1 MAVLELTKRMKN
13 QSQAYL
19 SRQRVLSTSFVSEGG
34 VSGAR
39 SLKDV
44 RVEEKEKEVE
54 NAKEE
59 DEKKGKKEED
69 EKEVENAKEKEKKG
83 EKEEDEKKDKKK
95 KKKKKKD
102 KEEKKE
108 EKDNKEK
115 KEEKKEEKE
124 KEKDK
129 KKEKE
134 EEKKE
139 KKETTPK
146 HSFLSRRNW
155 LLSLLV
161 LLIAAALGL
170 FARRTPENVLTLEML
185 RNCSGVPI
193 SASSTELRV
202 PSHTCNL
209 EGRWVLDLRGLRRL
223 RSLEVGDE
231 CFAHV
236 QEVKLVGLRR
246 LERMVVG
253 ENSFHGEGEGADASR
268 RLEVRNCRKL
278 KEVKIGRFS
287 FADYAA
293 CVLEGLSALEK
304 VEVGD
309 GCFSQASGGVFEL
322 VNCPRLRSV
331 RIGDGSF
338 VKVVRAAFE
347 SGCGVEG

>member
-1 MAVLELTKRMKN
+1 MESIIEEGYSVAVLELTKRMKN

-19 SRQRVLSTSFVSEGG
+19 SRQRALSTSFVSEGG

-39 SLKDV
+39 SLKGI

-59 DEKKGKKEED
+59 
-69 EKEVENAKEKEKKG
+69 EKKG

-95 KKKKKKD
+95 KKG
-102 KEEKKE
+102 
-108 EKDNKEK
+108 

-134 EEKKE
+134 EEKNE
-139 KKETTPK
+139 KKKTTPK

-161 LLIAAALGL
+161 LLIAAVLGL

-193 SASSTELRV
+193 SASSTELRI

-246 LERMVVG
+246 LERVVVG
-253 ENSFHGEGEGADASR
+253 ENSFRDEGSEGADASR

-304 VEVGD
+304 VEVGELN
-309 GCFSQASGGVFEL
+309 GWSNNFQYALLRVRSGHAE
-322 VNCPRLRSV
+322 
-331 RIGDGSF
+331 
-338 VKVVRAAFE
+338 AM
-347 SGCGVEG
+347 

>member
-19 SRQRVLSTSFVSEGG
+19 SRQRALSTSFVSEGG

-39 SLKDV
+39 SLKGV
-44 RVEEKEKEVE
+44 RVEKEKEVE

-59 DEKKGKKEED
+59 
-69 EKEVENAKEKEKKG
+69 EKKG

-95 KKKKKKD
+95 KKKD
-102 KEEKKE
+102 
-108 EKDNKEK
+108 

-129 KKEKE
+129 K

-139 KKETTPK
+139 EKKEKKKETTPK

-161 LLIAAALGL
+161 LLIAAVLGL

-193 SASSTELRV
+193 SASSTELRI

-246 LERMVVG
+246 LERVVVG
-253 ENSFHGEGEGADASR
+253 ENSFRDEGSEGADASR

-304 VEVGD
+304 VEVG
-309 GCFSQASGGVFEL
+309 EL
-322 VNCPRLRSV
+322 NGWSNNFQYALLRV
-331 RIGDGSF
+331 R
-338 VKVVRAAFE
+338 
-347 SGCGVEG
+347 SGCAEAM

>member
-1 MAVLELTKRMKN
+1 MKECVESIIEEGYSVAVLELTKRMKN

-59 DEKKGKKEED
+59 DEKKG
-69 EKEVENAKEKEKKG
+69 
-83 EKEEDEKKDKKK
+83 EKEEDEKKGKKK
-95 KKKKKKD
+95 KKKKG

-115 KEEKKEEKE
+115 KEEKE

-129 KKEKE
+129 K

-139 KKETTPK
+139 EKKEKKKETTPK

-161 LLIAAALGL
+161 LLIAAVLGL

-193 SASSTELRV
+193 SASSTELRI

-246 LERMVVG
+246 LERVVVG
-253 ENSFHGEGEGADASR
+253 ENSFRDEGSEGADASR

-304 VEVGD
+304 VEVGELN
-309 GCFSQASGGVFEL
+309 GWSNNFQYALLRVRSGHAE
-322 VNCPRLRSV
+322 
-331 RIGDGSF
+331 
-338 VKVVRAAFE
+338 AM
-347 SGCGVEG
+347 

>member
-1 MAVLELTKRMKN
+1 MESIIEEGYSVAVLELTKRMKN

-19 SRQRVLSTSFVSEGG
+19 SRQRALSTSFVSEGG

-39 SLKDV
+39 SLKGI

-59 DEKKGKKEED
+59 
-69 EKEVENAKEKEKKG
+69 EKKG

-95 KKKKKKD
+95 KKKD

-108 EKDNKEK
+108 EKEKEK

-124 KEKDK
+124 KDK
-129 KKEKE
+129 
-134 EEKKE
+134 

-161 LLIAAALGL
+161 LLIAAVLGL

-193 SASSTELRV
+193 SASSTELRI

-246 LERMVVG
+246 LERVVVG
-253 ENSFHGEGEGADASR
+253 ENSFRDEGSEGADASR

-304 VEVGD
+304 VEVGELN
-309 GCFSQASGGVFEL
+309 GWSNNFQYAS
-322 VNCPRLRSV
+322 LRV
-331 RIGDGSF
+331 RSG
-338 VKVVRAAFE
+338 RAEAM
-347 SGCGVEG
+347 

>member
-1 MAVLELTKRMKN
+1 MKECVESIIEEGYSVAVLELTKRMKN

-59 DEKKGKKEED
+59 DEKKG
-69 EKEVENAKEKEKKG
+69 
-83 EKEEDEKKDKKK
+83 EKEEDEKKGKKK
-95 KKKKKKD
+95 KKKG

-115 KEEKKEEKE
+115 KEEKE

-129 KKEKE
+129 K

-139 KKETTPK
+139 EKKEKKKETTPK

-161 LLIAAALGL
+161 LLIAAVLGL

-193 SASSTELRV
+193 SASSTELRI

-246 LERMVVG
+246 LERVVVG
-253 ENSFHGEGEGADASR
+253 ENSFRDEGSEGADASR

-304 VEVGD
+304 VEVGELN
-309 GCFSQASGGVFEL
+309 GWSNNFQYALLRVRSGRGE
-322 VNCPRLRSV
+322 
-331 RIGDGSF
+331 
-338 VKVVRAAFE
+338 AM
-347 SGCGVEG
+347 

>member
-1 MAVLELTKRMKN
+1 M
-13 QSQAYL
+13 
-19 SRQRVLSTSFVSEGG
+19 
-34 VSGAR
+34 
-39 SLKDV
+39 KDV

-59 DEKKGKKEED
+59 DK
-69 EKEVENAKEKEKKG
+69 KKG

-95 KKKKKKD
+95 KKKG
-102 KEEKKE
+102 
-108 EKDNKEK
+108 

-129 KKEKE
+129 K

-139 KKETTPK
+139 EKKEKKKETTPK

-161 LLIAAALGL
+161 LLIAAVLGL

-193 SASSTELRV
+193 SASSTELRI

-246 LERMVVG
+246 LERVVVG
-253 ENSFHGEGEGADASR
+253 ENSFRDEGSEGADASR

-304 VEVGD
+304 VEVGELN
-309 GCFSQASGGVFEL
+309 GWSNNFQYALLRVRSG
-322 VNCPRLRSV
+322 
-331 RIGDGSF
+331 
-338 VKVVRAAFE
+338 RAEAM
-347 SGCGVEG
+347 

>member
-1 MAVLELTKRMKN
+1 MESIIEEGYSVAVLELTKRMKN

-19 SRQRVLSTSFVSEGG
+19 SRQRALSTSFVSEGG

-39 SLKDV
+39 SLKGV

-59 DEKKGKKEED
+59 
-69 EKEVENAKEKEKKG
+69 EKKG

-95 KKKKKKD
+95 KKKD
-102 KEEKKE
+102 
-108 EKDNKEK
+108 

-129 KKEKE
+129 K

-139 KKETTPK
+139 EKKEKKKETTPK

-161 LLIAAALGL
+161 LLIAAVLGL

-193 SASSTELRV
+193 SASSTELRI

-246 LERMVVG
+246 LERVVVG
-253 ENSFHGEGEGADASR
+253 ENSFRDEGSEGADASR

-304 VEVGD
+304 VEVG
-309 GCFSQASGGVFEL
+309 EL
-322 VNCPRLRSV
+322 NGWSNNFQYALLRV
-331 RIGDGSF
+331 R
-338 VKVVRAAFE
+338 
-347 SGCGVEG
+347 SGCAEAM

>member
-1 MAVLELTKRMKN
+1 MESIIEEGYSVAVLELTKRMKN

-59 DEKKGKKEED
+59 DEKKG
-69 EKEVENAKEKEKKG
+69 

-95 KKKKKKD
+95 KKKKG

-108 EKDNKEK
+108 EKDNK
-115 KEEKKEEKE
+115 EKKEEKE

-139 KKETTPK
+139 KKKTTPK

-161 LLIAAALGL
+161 LLIAAVLGL

-193 SASSTELRV
+193 SASSTELRI

-246 LERMVVG
+246 LERVVVG
-253 ENSFHGEGEGADASR
+253 ENSFRDEGSEGADASR

-304 VEVGD
+304 VEVGELN
-309 GCFSQASGGVFEL
+309 GWSNNFQYALLRVRSGHAE
-322 VNCPRLRSV
+322 
-331 RIGDGSF
+331 
-338 VKVVRAAFE
+338 AM
-347 SGCGVEG
+347 

>member
-59 DEKKGKKEED
+59 DK
-69 EKEVENAKEKEKKG
+69 KKG

-95 KKKKKKD
+95 KKKG

-108 EKDNKEK
+108 EK
-115 KEEKKEEKE
+115 EKE

-161 LLIAAALGL
+161 LLIAAVLGL

-193 SASSTELRV
+193 SASSTELHI

-246 LERMVVG
+246 LERLVVG
-253 ENSFHGEGEGADASR
+253 ENSFRDEGSEGADASR

-304 VEVGD
+304 VEVGELN
-309 GCFSQASGGVFEL
+309 GWSNNFQYALLRVRSG
-322 VNCPRLRSV
+322 
-331 RIGDGSF
+331 
-338 VKVVRAAFE
+338 RAEAM
-347 SGCGVEG
+347 

>member
-1 MAVLELTKRMKN
+1 MESIIEEGYSVAVLELTKRMKN

-59 DEKKGKKEED
+59 DEKKG
-69 EKEVENAKEKEKKG
+69 

-95 KKKKKKD
+95 KKKG

-108 EKDNKEK
+108 EK
-115 KEEKKEEKE
+115 EKE

-139 KKETTPK
+139 KKKTTPK

-193 SASSTELRV
+193 SASSTELRI

-246 LERMVVG
+246 LERVVVG

-304 VEVGD
+304 VEVGELN
-309 GCFSQASGGVFEL
+309 GWSG
-322 VNCPRLRSV
+322 
-331 RIGDGSF
+331 
-338 VKVVRAAFE
+338 RAEAM
-347 SGCGVEG
+347 

>member
-1 MAVLELTKRMKN
+1 MESIIEEGYSVAVLELTKRMKN

-59 DEKKGKKEED
+59 DEKKG
-69 EKEVENAKEKEKKG
+69 
-83 EKEEDEKKDKKK
+83 EKEEDEKKGKKK
-95 KKKKKKD
+95 KKKG

-115 KEEKKEEKE
+115 KEEKE

-129 KKEKE
+129 K

-139 KKETTPK
+139 EKKEKKKETTPK

-161 LLIAAALGL
+161 LLIAAVLGL

-193 SASSTELRV
+193 SASSTELRI

-246 LERMVVG
+246 LERVVVG
-253 ENSFHGEGEGADASR
+253 ENSFRDEGSEGADASR

-304 VEVGD
+304 VEVGELN
-309 GCFSQASGGVFEL
+309 GWSNNFQYALLRVRSGRGE
-322 VNCPRLRSV
+322 
-331 RIGDGSF
+331 
-338 VKVVRAAFE
+338 AM
-347 SGCGVEG
+347 

>member
-1 MAVLELTKRMKN
+1 MESIIEEGYSVAVLELTKRMKN

-59 DEKKGKKEED
+59 DEKKG
-69 EKEVENAKEKEKKG
+69 

-95 KKKKKKD
+95 KKKKG

-108 EKDNKEK
+108 EK
-115 KEEKKEEKE
+115 EKE

-139 KKETTPK
+139 KKKTTPK

-161 LLIAAALGL
+161 LLIAAVLGL

-193 SASSTELRV
+193 SASSTPHR
-202 PSHTCNL
+202 NQ
-209 EGRWVLDLRGLRRL
+209 RF
-223 RSLEVGDE
+223 
-231 CFAHV
+231 CFA
-236 QEVKLVGLRR
+236 K
-246 LERMVVG
+246 
-253 ENSFHGEGEGADASR
+253 
-268 RLEVRNCRKL
+268 
-278 KEVKIGRFS
+278 
-287 FADYAA
+287 
-293 CVLEGLSALEK
+293 
-304 VEVGD
+304 
-309 GCFSQASGGVFEL
+309 
-322 VNCPRLRSV
+322 
-331 RIGDGSF
+331 
-338 VKVVRAAFE
+338 
-347 SGCGVEG
+347 

>member
-59 DEKKGKKEED
+59 DEKKG
-69 EKEVENAKEKEKKG
+69 

-95 KKKKKKD
+95 KKKKKG

-108 EKDNKEK
+108 EK
-115 KEEKKEEKE
+115 EKE

-161 LLIAAALGL
+161 LLIAAVLGL

-193 SASSTELRV
+193 SASSTELHI

-246 LERMVVG
+246 LERVVVG
-253 ENSFHGEGEGADASR
+253 ENSFRDEGSEGADASR

-304 VEVGD
+304 VEVGELN
-309 GCFSQASGGVFEL
+309 GWSNNFQYALLRVRSG
-322 VNCPRLRSV
+322 
-331 RIGDGSF
+331 
-338 VKVVRAAFE
+338 RAEAM
-347 SGCGVEG
+347 

>member
-1 MAVLELTKRMKN
+1 MESIIEEGYSVAVLELTKRMKN

-39 SLKDV
+39 SLKGV

-59 DEKKGKKEED
+59 
-69 EKEVENAKEKEKKG
+69 EKKG

-95 KKKKKKD
+95 KKKG

-108 EKDNKEK
+108 EK
-115 KEEKKEEKE
+115 EKE

-161 LLIAAALGL
+161 LLIAAVLGL

-193 SASSTELRV
+193 SASSTELHI

-246 LERMVVG
+246 LERVVVG
-253 ENSFHGEGEGADASR
+253 ENSFRDEGSEGADPGR

-304 VEVGD
+304 VEVGELN
-309 GCFSQASGGVFEL
+309 GWSNNFQYALLRVRSG
-322 VNCPRLRSV
+322 
-331 RIGDGSF
+331 
-338 VKVVRAAFE
+338 RAEAM
-347 SGCGVEG
+347 

>member
-1 MAVLELTKRMKN
+1 MESIIEEGYSVAVLELTKRMKN

-59 DEKKGKKEED
+59 DK
-69 EKEVENAKEKEKKG
+69 KKG

-95 KKKKKKD
+95 KKKG
-102 KEEKKE
+102 
-108 EKDNKEK
+108 

-139 KKETTPK
+139 KKKTTPK

-161 LLIAAALGL
+161 LLIAAVLGL

-193 SASSTELRV
+193 SASSTELRI

-246 LERMVVG
+246 LERVVVG
-253 ENSFHGEGEGADASR
+253 ENSFRDEGSEGADASR

-304 VEVGD
+304 VEVG
-309 GCFSQASGGVFEL
+309 EL
-322 VNCPRLRSV
+322 NGWSNNFQYALLRM
-331 RIGDGSF
+331 R
-338 VKVVRAAFE
+338 
-347 SGCGVEG
+347 SGCAEAM

>member
-59 DEKKGKKEED
+59 DK
-69 EKEVENAKEKEKKG
+69 KKG

-95 KKKKKKD
+95 KKKD
-102 KEEKKE
+102 
-108 EKDNKEK
+108 

-139 KKETTPK
+139 KKKTTPK

-161 LLIAAALGL
+161 LLIAAVLGL

-193 SASSTELRV
+193 SASSTELRI

-246 LERMVVG
+246 LERVVVG
-253 ENSFHGEGEGADASR
+253 ENSFRDEGSEGADASR

-304 VEVGD
+304 VEVGELN
-309 GCFSQASGGVFEL
+309 GWSNNFQYALLRVRSG
-322 VNCPRLRSV
+322 
-331 RIGDGSF
+331 
-338 VKVVRAAFE
+338 RAEAM
-347 SGCGVEG
+347 

>member
-59 DEKKGKKEED
+59 DK
-69 EKEVENAKEKEKKG
+69 KKG
-83 EKEEDEKKDKKK
+83 EKEEDEKKGKKK
-95 KKKKKKD
+95 KKKKG
-102 KEEKKE
+102 
-108 EKDNKEK
+108 

-124 KEKDK
+124 KEKEKDK
-129 KKEKE
+129 K

-139 KKETTPK
+139 EKKEKKKETTPK

-161 LLIAAALGL
+161 LLIAAVLGL

-193 SASSTELRV
+193 SASSTELRI

-246 LERMVVG
+246 LERVVVG
-253 ENSFHGEGEGADASR
+253 ENSFRDEGSEGADASR

-304 VEVGD
+304 VEVGELN
-309 GCFSQASGGVFEL
+309 GWSNNFQYALLRVRSGRGE
-322 VNCPRLRSV
+322 
-331 RIGDGSF
+331 
-338 VKVVRAAFE
+338 AM
-347 SGCGVEG
+347 

>member
-59 DEKKGKKEED
+59 DEKKG
-69 EKEVENAKEKEKKG
+69 

-95 KKKKKKD
+95 KKKG

-115 KEEKKEEKE
+115 KEEKEKE
-124 KEKDK
+124 TDK
-129 KKEKE
+129 T

-139 KKETTPK
+139 EKTKEKKKTTPK

-161 LLIAAALGL
+161 LLIAAVLGL

-193 SASSTELRV
+193 SASSTELRI

-246 LERMVVG
+246 LERVVVG
-253 ENSFHGEGEGADASR
+253 ENSFRDEGSEGADASR

-304 VEVGD
+304 VEVGELN
-309 GCFSQASGGVFEL
+309 GWSNNFQYALLRVRSGRGE
-322 VNCPRLRSV
+322 
-331 RIGDGSF
+331 
-338 VKVVRAAFE
+338 AM
-347 SGCGVEG
+347 

>member
-19 SRQRVLSTSFVSEGG
+19 SRQRALSTSFVSEGG

-39 SLKDV
+39 SLKGV

-59 DEKKGKKEED
+59 
-69 EKEVENAKEKEKKG
+69 EKKG

-95 KKKKKKD
+95 KKKD
-102 KEEKKE
+102 
-108 EKDNKEK
+108 

-129 KKEKE
+129 K

-139 KKETTPK
+139 EKKEKKKETTPK

-161 LLIAAALGL
+161 LLIAAVLGL

-193 SASSTELRV
+193 SASSTELRI

-246 LERMVVG
+246 LERVVVG
-253 ENSFHGEGEGADASR
+253 ENSFRDEGSEGADASR

-304 VEVGD
+304 VEVG
-309 GCFSQASGGVFEL
+309 EL
-322 VNCPRLRSV
+322 NGWSNNFQYALLRV
-331 RIGDGSF
+331 R
-338 VKVVRAAFE
+338 
-347 SGCGVEG
+347 SGCAEAM

>member
-59 DEKKGKKEED
+59 DEKKG
-69 EKEVENAKEKEKKG
+69 

-95 KKKKKKD
+95 KKKKG

-108 EKDNKEK
+108 EK
-115 KEEKKEEKE
+115 EKE

-139 KKETTPK
+139 KKKTTPK

-161 LLIAAALGL
+161 LLIAAVLGL

-193 SASSTELRV
+193 SASSTELRI

-246 LERMVVG
+246 LERVVVG
-253 ENSFHGEGEGADASR
+253 ENSFRDEGSEGADASR

-304 VEVGD
+304 VEVGELN
-309 GCFSQASGGVFEL
+309 GWSNNFQYALLRVRSGHAE
-322 VNCPRLRSV
+322 
-331 RIGDGSF
+331 
-338 VKVVRAAFE
+338 AM
-347 SGCGVEG
+347 

>member
-1 MAVLELTKRMKN
+1 MESIIEEGYSVAVLELTKRMKN

-59 DEKKGKKEED
+59 DK
-69 EKEVENAKEKEKKG
+69 KKG

-95 KKKKKKD
+95 KKKD
-102 KEEKKE
+102 
-108 EKDNKEK
+108 

-139 KKETTPK
+139 KKKTTPK

-161 LLIAAALGL
+161 LLIAAVLGL

-193 SASSTELRV
+193 SASSTELRI

-246 LERMVVG
+246 LERVVVG
-253 ENSFHGEGEGADASR
+253 ENSFRDEGSEGADASR

-304 VEVGD
+304 VEVGELN
-309 GCFSQASGGVFEL
+309 GWSNNFQYALLRVRSGHAE
-322 VNCPRLRSV
+322 
-331 RIGDGSF
+331 
-338 VKVVRAAFE
+338 AM
-347 SGCGVEG
+347 

>member
-1 MAVLELTKRMKN
+1 MESIIEEGYSVAVLELTKRMKN

-19 SRQRVLSTSFVSEGG
+19 SRQRALSTSFVSEGG

-44 RVEEKEKEVE
+44 RVEKKEKEVE

-59 DEKKGKKEED
+59 
-69 EKEVENAKEKEKKG
+69 EKKG

-95 KKKKKKD
+95 KKG
-102 KEEKKE
+102 
-108 EKDNKEK
+108 

-139 KKETTPK
+139 KKKTTPK

-161 LLIAAALGL
+161 LLIAAVLGL

-193 SASSTELRV
+193 SASSTELRI

-246 LERMVVG
+246 LERVVVG
-253 ENSFHGEGEGADASR
+253 ENSFRDEGSEGADASR

-304 VEVGD
+304 VEVGELN
-309 GCFSQASGGVFEL
+309 GWSNNFQYALLRVRSG
-322 VNCPRLRSV
+322 
-331 RIGDGSF
+331 
-338 VKVVRAAFE
+338 RAEAM
-347 SGCGVEG
+347 

>member
-1 MAVLELTKRMKN
+1 MESIIEEGYSVAVLELTKRMKN

-19 SRQRVLSTSFVSEGG
+19 SRQRALSTSFVSEGG

-39 SLKDV
+39 SLKGV

-59 DEKKGKKEED
+59 
-69 EKEVENAKEKEKKG
+69 EKKG

-95 KKKKKKD
+95 KKKD
-102 KEEKKE
+102 
-108 EKDNKEK
+108 

-129 KKEKE
+129 KEEKK

-139 KKETTPK
+139 KKKTTSK

-161 LLIAAALGL
+161 LLIAAVLGL

-193 SASSTELRV
+193 SASSTELRI

-246 LERMVVG
+246 LERVVVG
-253 ENSFHGEGEGADASR
+253 ENSFRDEGSEGADPGR

-304 VEVGD
+304 VEVGELN
-309 GCFSQASGGVFEL
+309 GWSNNFQYALLRVRSG
-322 VNCPRLRSV
+322 
-331 RIGDGSF
+331 
-338 VKVVRAAFE
+338 RAEAM
-347 SGCGVEG
+347 

>member
-1 MAVLELTKRMKN
+1 MESIIEEGYSVAVLELTKRMKN

-59 DEKKGKKEED
+59 DK
-69 EKEVENAKEKEKKG
+69 KKG

-95 KKKKKKD
+95 KKKD
-102 KEEKKE
+102 
-108 EKDNKEK
+108 

-139 KKETTPK
+139 KKKTTPK

-161 LLIAAALGL
+161 LLIAAVLGL

-193 SASSTELRV
+193 SASSTELRI

-246 LERMVVG
+246 LERVVVG
-253 ENSFHGEGEGADASR
+253 ENSFRDEGSEGADASR

-304 VEVGD
+304 VEVGELN
-309 GCFSQASGGVFEL
+309 GWSNNFQYALLRVRSG
-322 VNCPRLRSV
+322 
-331 RIGDGSF
+331 
-338 VKVVRAAFE
+338 RAEAM
-347 SGCGVEG
+347 

>member
-1 MAVLELTKRMKN
+1 MESIIEEGYSVAVLELTKRMKN

-59 DEKKGKKEED
+59 DEKKG
-69 EKEVENAKEKEKKG
+69 

-95 KKKKKKD
+95 KKKG
-102 KEEKKE
+102 
-108 EKDNKEK
+108 

-129 KKEKE
+129 K

-139 KKETTPK
+139 EKKEKKKETTPK

-161 LLIAAALGL
+161 LLIAAVLGL

-193 SASSTELRV
+193 SASSTELRI

-246 LERMVVG
+246 LERVVVG
-253 ENSFHGEGEGADASR
+253 ENSFRDEGSEGADASR

-304 VEVGD
+304 VEVGELN
-309 GCFSQASGGVFEL
+309 GWSNNFQYALLRVRSGRGE
-322 VNCPRLRSV
+322 
-331 RIGDGSF
+331 
-338 VKVVRAAFE
+338 AM
-347 SGCGVEG
+347 

>member
-1 MAVLELTKRMKN
+1 MKECVESIIEEGYSVAVLELTKRMKN

-19 SRQRVLSTSFVSEGG
+19 SRQRALSTSFVSEGG

-39 SLKDV
+39 SLKGV

-59 DEKKGKKEED
+59 
-69 EKEVENAKEKEKKG
+69 EKKG
-83 EKEEDEKKDKKK
+83 EKEEDEKK
-95 KKKKKKD
+95 
-102 KEEKKE
+102 EEKKE
-108 EKDNKEK
+108 EKDNK
-115 KEEKKEEKE
+115 EKKEEKE

-139 KKETTPK
+139 KKKTTPK

-161 LLIAAALGL
+161 LLIAAVLGL

-193 SASSTELRV
+193 SASSTELRI

-246 LERMVVG
+246 LERVVVG
-253 ENSFHGEGEGADASR
+253 ENSFRDEGSEGADASR

-304 VEVGD
+304 VEVGELN
-309 GCFSQASGGVFEL
+309 GWSNNFQYALLRVRSG
-322 VNCPRLRSV
+322 
-331 RIGDGSF
+331 
-338 VKVVRAAFE
+338 RAEAM
-347 SGCGVEG
+347 

>member
-1 MAVLELTKRMKN
+1 M
-13 QSQAYL
+13 
-19 SRQRVLSTSFVSEGG
+19 
-34 VSGAR
+34 
-39 SLKDV
+39 KDV
-44 RVEEKEKEVE
+44 RVEEKEKEGE

-59 DEKKGKKEED
+59 D
-69 EKEVENAKEKEKKG
+69 EKKG

-95 KKKKKKD
+95 KKKKG

-108 EKDNKEK
+108 EKDNK
-115 KEEKKEEKE
+115 EKKEEKE

-139 KKETTPK
+139 KKKTTPK

-161 LLIAAALGL
+161 LLIAAVLGL

-193 SASSTELRV
+193 SASSTELRI

-253 ENSFHGEGEGADASR
+253 ENSFRDEGSEGADASR

-304 VEVGD
+304 VEVGELN
-309 GCFSQASGGVFEL
+309 GWSNNFQYALLRVRSGHAE
-322 VNCPRLRSV
+322 
-331 RIGDGSF
+331 
-338 VKVVRAAFE
+338 AM
-347 SGCGVEG
+347 

>member
-59 DEKKGKKEED
+59 DK
-69 EKEVENAKEKEKKG
+69 KKG

-95 KKKKKKD
+95 KKKG

-115 KEEKKEEKE
+115 KEEKE

-129 KKEKE
+129 K

-139 KKETTPK
+139 EKKEKKKETTPK

-161 LLIAAALGL
+161 LLIAAVLGL

-193 SASSTELRV
+193 SASSTELRI

-246 LERMVVG
+246 LERVVVG
-253 ENSFHGEGEGADASR
+253 ENSFRDEGSEGADASR

-304 VEVGD
+304 VEVGELN
-309 GCFSQASGGVFEL
+309 GWSNNFQYALLRVRSGHAE
-322 VNCPRLRSV
+322 
-331 RIGDGSF
+331 
-338 VKVVRAAFE
+338 AM
-347 SGCGVEG
+347 

>member
-59 DEKKGKKEED
+59 DK
-69 EKEVENAKEKEKKG
+69 KKG

-95 KKKKKKD
+95 KKKG
-102 KEEKKE
+102 
-108 EKDNKEK
+108 

-129 KKEKE
+129 K

-139 KKETTPK
+139 EKKEKKKETTPK

-161 LLIAAALGL
+161 LLIAAVLGL

-193 SASSTELRV
+193 SASSTELRI

-236 QEVKLVGLRR
+236 QEVKLVGLHR
-246 LERMVVG
+246 LERVVVG
-253 ENSFHGEGEGADASR
+253 ENSFRDEGSEGADASR

-304 VEVGD
+304 VEVGELN
-309 GCFSQASGGVFEL
+309 GWSNNFQYALLRVRSG
-322 VNCPRLRSV
+322 
-331 RIGDGSF
+331 
-338 VKVVRAAFE
+338 RAEAM
-347 SGCGVEG
+347 

>member
-59 DEKKGKKEED
+59 DK
-69 EKEVENAKEKEKKG
+69 KKG
-83 EKEEDEKKDKKK
+83 EKEEDEKKGKKK
-95 KKKKKKD
+95 KKKKG
-102 KEEKKE
+102 
-108 EKDNKEK
+108 

-124 KEKDK
+124 KEKEKDK
-129 KKEKE
+129 K

-139 KKETTPK
+139 EKKEKKKETTPK

-161 LLIAAALGL
+161 LLIAAVLGL

-193 SASSTELRV
+193 SASSTELRI

-246 LERMVVG
+246 LERVVVG
-253 ENSFHGEGEGADASR
+253 ENSFRDEGSEGADASR

-304 VEVGD
+304 VEVGELN
-309 GCFSQASGGVFEL
+309 GWSNNFQYALLRVRSGHAE
-322 VNCPRLRSV
+322 
-331 RIGDGSF
+331 
-338 VKVVRAAFE
+338 AM
-347 SGCGVEG
+347 

>member
-1 MAVLELTKRMKN
+1 MKECVESIIEEGYSVAVLELTKRMKN

-19 SRQRVLSTSFVSEGG
+19 SRQRALSTSFVSEGG

-44 RVEEKEKEVE
+44 RVEKKEKEVE

-59 DEKKGKKEED
+59 
-69 EKEVENAKEKEKKG
+69 EKKG

-95 KKKKKKD
+95 KKG
-102 KEEKKE
+102 
-108 EKDNKEK
+108 

-139 KKETTPK
+139 KKKTTPK

-161 LLIAAALGL
+161 LLIAAVLGL

-193 SASSTELRV
+193 SASSTELRI

-246 LERMVVG
+246 LERVVVG
-253 ENSFHGEGEGADASR
+253 ENSFRDEGSEGADASR

-304 VEVGD
+304 VEVGELN
-309 GCFSQASGGVFEL
+309 GWSNNFQYALLRVRSG
-322 VNCPRLRSV
+322 
-331 RIGDGSF
+331 
-338 VKVVRAAFE
+338 RAEAM
-347 SGCGVEG
+347 

>member
-1 MAVLELTKRMKN
+1 MESIIEEGYSVAVLELTKRMKN

-59 DEKKGKKEED
+59 DK
-69 EKEVENAKEKEKKG
+69 KKG

-95 KKKKKKD
+95 KKKG
-102 KEEKKE
+102 
-108 EKDNKEK
+108 

-161 LLIAAALGL
+161 LLIAAVLGL

-246 LERMVVG
+246 LERVVVG
-253 ENSFHGEGEGADASR
+253 ENSFRDEGSEGADASR

-304 VEVGD
+304 VEVGELN
-309 GCFSQASGGVFEL
+309 GWSNNFQYALLRVRSGRGE
-322 VNCPRLRSV
+322 
-331 RIGDGSF
+331 
-338 VKVVRAAFE
+338 AM
-347 SGCGVEG
+347 

>member
-1 MAVLELTKRMKN
+1 MESIIEEGYSVAVLELTKRMKN

-59 DEKKGKKEED
+59 DK
-69 EKEVENAKEKEKKG
+69 KKG

-95 KKKKKKD
+95 KKKG
-102 KEEKKE
+102 
-108 EKDNKEK
+108 

-129 KKEKE
+129 K

-139 KKETTPK
+139 EKKEKKKETTPK

-161 LLIAAALGL
+161 LLIAAVLGL

-193 SASSTELRV
+193 SASSTELRI

-236 QEVKLVGLRR
+236 QEVKLVGLHR
-246 LERMVVG
+246 LERVVVG
-253 ENSFHGEGEGADASR
+253 ENSFRDEGSEGADASR

-304 VEVGD
+304 VEVGELN
-309 GCFSQASGGVFEL
+309 GWSNNFQYALLRVRSG
-322 VNCPRLRSV
+322 
-331 RIGDGSF
+331 
-338 VKVVRAAFE
+338 RAEAM
-347 SGCGVEG
+347 

>member
-1 MAVLELTKRMKN
+1 MESIIEEGYSVAVLELTKRMKN

-59 DEKKGKKEED
+59 DEKKG
-69 EKEVENAKEKEKKG
+69 
-83 EKEEDEKKDKKK
+83 EKEEDEKKGKKK
-95 KKKKKKD
+95 KKKG

-115 KEEKKEEKE
+115 KEEKE

-129 KKEKE
+129 K

-139 KKETTPK
+139 EKKEKKKETTPK

-161 LLIAAALGL
+161 LLIAAVLGL

-193 SASSTELRV
+193 SASSTELRI

-246 LERMVVG
+246 LERVVVG
-253 ENSFHGEGEGADASR
+253 ENSFRDEGSEGADASR

-304 VEVGD
+304 VEVGELN
-309 GCFSQASGGVFEL
+309 GWSNNFQYALLRVRSG
-322 VNCPRLRSV
+322 
-331 RIGDGSF
+331 
-338 VKVVRAAFE
+338 RAEAM
-347 SGCGVEG
+347 

>member
-59 DEKKGKKEED
+59 DK
-69 EKEVENAKEKEKKG
+69 KKG

-95 KKKKKKD
+95 KKKG
-102 KEEKKE
+102 
-108 EKDNKEK
+108 

-139 KKETTPK
+139 KKKTTPK

-161 LLIAAALGL
+161 LLIAAVLGL

-193 SASSTELRV
+193 SASSTELRI

-246 LERMVVG
+246 LERVVVG
-253 ENSFHGEGEGADASR
+253 ENSFRDEGSEGADASR

-304 VEVGD
+304 VEVGELN
-309 GCFSQASGGVFEL
+309 GWSNNFQYALLRVRSGHAE
-322 VNCPRLRSV
+322 
-331 RIGDGSF
+331 
-338 VKVVRAAFE
+338 AM
-347 SGCGVEG
+347 

>member
-1 MAVLELTKRMKN
+1 MESIIEEGYSVAVLELTKRMKN

-59 DEKKGKKEED
+59 DEKKG
-69 EKEVENAKEKEKKG
+69 

-95 KKKKKKD
+95 KKKKG
-102 KEEKKE
+102 
-108 EKDNKEK
+108 

-124 KEKDK
+124 KEK
-129 KKEKE
+129 EKE

-139 KKETTPK
+139 KKKTTPK

-161 LLIAAALGL
+161 LLIAAVLGL

-193 SASSTELRV
+193 SASSTELRI

-246 LERMVVG
+246 LERVVVG
-253 ENSFHGEGEGADASR
+253 ENSFRNEGSEGADASR

-304 VEVGD
+304 VEVGELN
-309 GCFSQASGGVFEL
+309 GWSNNFQYALLRVRSGHAE
-322 VNCPRLRSV
+322 
-331 RIGDGSF
+331 
-338 VKVVRAAFE
+338 AM
-347 SGCGVEG
+347 

>member
-1 MAVLELTKRMKN
+1 MESIIEEGYSVAVLELTKRMKN

-59 DEKKGKKEED
+59 DEKKG
-69 EKEVENAKEKEKKG
+69 

-95 KKKKKKD
+95 KKKG
-102 KEEKKE
+102 
-108 EKDNKEK
+108 

-124 KEKDK
+124 KEKEKDK
-129 KKEKE
+129 KKDKE
-134 EEKKE
+134 EEKKG
-139 KKETTPK
+139 KKKTTPK

-161 LLIAAALGL
+161 LLIAAVLGL

-193 SASSTELRV
+193 SASSTELRI

-246 LERMVVG
+246 LERVVVG
-253 ENSFHGEGEGADASR
+253 ENSFRDEGSEGADASR

-304 VEVGD
+304 VEVGELN
-309 GCFSQASGGVFEL
+309 GWSNNFQYALLRVRSGHAE
-322 VNCPRLRSV
+322 
-331 RIGDGSF
+331 
-338 VKVVRAAFE
+338 AM
-347 SGCGVEG
+347 